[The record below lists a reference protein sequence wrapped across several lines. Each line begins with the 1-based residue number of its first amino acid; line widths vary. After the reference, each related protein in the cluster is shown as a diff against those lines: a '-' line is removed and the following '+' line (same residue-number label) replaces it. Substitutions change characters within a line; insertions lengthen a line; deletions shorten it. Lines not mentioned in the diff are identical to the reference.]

1 MLEITLSLG
10 WYSLEHWEIFKK
22 FLLSFPVF
30 KFYSDFFVRTEP
42 DIHYYEIVLIRS
54 LVGSG
59 PRTWNSRA
67 RIIFLRDLCMS
78 C

>member
-42 DIHYYEIVLIRS
+42 DIHYTKLS
-54 LVGSG
+54 
-59 PRTWNSRA
+59 
-67 RIIFLRDLCMS
+67 
-78 C
+78 